1 MILFWLLRP
10 AINKYFM
17 SLAGRKVAIVGMGGA
32 FPTCANLEEFDKK
45 LFSNQSLI
53 REWDT
58 AVAHKKQIRS
68 LASGYITEAEM
79 GLETIFALTAEAY
92 PETYID
98 TLGRIS
104 DANLS
109 TADVGSIWAMFGALD
124 SIKMAGWDTKE
135 TQSEQTAVVVASGGA
150 ANGILRVAWHAFFVD
165 GKKSR
170 IAGSHTVDRTMP
182 YREAANI
189 SCLIRNRGVVE
200 SVASA
205 CATGLGNVG
214 HAYRLIKYGIQDR
227 AIAGGIEAT
236 SFETFIGF
244 DAMQVLS
251 RGFSPEQSSRPFDV
265 NRNGFV
271 CSFGGGIVALEE
283 YEMAKARGANI
294 LGVIDEYFNNS
305 DGDGDMFYP
314 SFNGQQRLWKGL
326 MPDKGLKPD
335 VVKMHGTST
344 PAGDA
349 VELLSVVDVLGD
361 EGYHMS
367 APKSQF
373 GHMLGA
379 AGSVELITALL
390 MLKNQHVLPC
400 LNSFELNAELENF
413 QKAEGWAGPTEPLA
427 AYRHL
432 VPQAAFSK
440 EINRIACLNYGFG
453 GTNSAMMI
461 SRDIS

>member
-1 MILFWLLRP
+1 M
-10 AINKYFM
+10 A
-17 SLAGRKVAIVGMGGA
+17 VVGMGGV
-32 FPTCANLEEFDKK
+32 FPTCKSLDDFDKK

-58 AVAHKKQIRS
+58 AVQYKKQCRS
-68 LASGYITEAEM
+68 SSSAYITEEEV
-79 GLETIFALTAEAY
+79 GLETIFSVTADAY
-92 PETYID
+92 PETYVD

-104 DANLS
+104 DMNLS
-109 TADVGSIWAMFGALD
+109 TADISSIWAMLGALD
-124 SIKMAGWDTKE
+124 SIKMAGWTVKE
-135 TQSEQTAVVVASGGA
+135 QQSEQTAVIAGSGGA
-150 ANGILRVAWHAFFVD
+150 ANGILRVAWHSFFVD

-170 IAGSHTVDRTMP
+170 TAGSHTVDRTMP

-189 SCLIRNRGVVE
+189 SCLIKNRGVIE
-200 SVASA
+200 ALASA
-205 CATGLGNVG
+205 CATGLGNIG
-214 HAYRLIKYGIQDR
+214 YAYRLIKYGIQDR
-227 AIAGGIEAT
+227 AIAGGVEAT

-251 RGFSPEQSSRPFDV
+251 RGFSPEESSRPFDV

-271 CSFGGGIVALEE
+271 CSFGAGIVALEE

-314 SFNGQQRLWKGL
+314 SFGGQQRLWNGL
-326 MPDKGLKPD
+326 LADKGLRPD

-349 VELLSVVDVLGD
+349 VELLSVVDRLGD
-361 EGYHMS
+361 SGYHMS

-379 AGSVELITALL
+379 AGSVEMITALL
-390 MLKNQHVLPC
+390 MLKNQTVLPC
-400 LNSFELNAELENF
+400 LNSVELNRELETF
-413 QKAEGWAGPTEPLA
+413 QTAENWDGPNKPLA
-427 AYRHL
+427 AYRDL
-432 VPQAAFSK
+432 VPQKAFAK
-440 EINRIACLNYGFG
+440 EINRVACLNYGFG

-461 SRDIS
+461 SRDLS